1 MNLDGRLPMYGTKI
15 RIIWRNCF
23 KPHLILYRTARQ
35 AYKQYRRYASF
46 IGNTLSR
53 NNFGIE
59 SKHTNSGTKYLLVE
73 R

>member
-35 AYKQYRRYASF
+35 AYNAQL
-46 IGNTLSR
+46 GNTLSR